1 MCDELDELA
10 SIIKSTGKRMLRLLL
25 LVNIYIDTLSFS
37 WCFVL
42 HSIFLSCKQD
52 DGRGHIA
59 EKEDVLWY
67 SLRLSRGLGVKEIDM
82 VARLRGF
89 NCLHLLPCFQN
100 VLAIWGDSF
109 RDLLEMNGLMAC
121 YRGDGHTST
130 PSWGQVFFGHLH
142 PVRMVRRWQ
151 EWLQGRWTSN
161 KSYIPIVTGALF
173 TEIGFEIGFRD
184 VFWGRNH
191 DENCW

>member
-52 DGRGHIA
+52 DGLGHIA

-109 RDLLEMNGLMAC
+109 RDLLEMNGLMAFSPRRWT
-121 YRGDGHTST
+121 YVDSKLRTM
-130 PSWGQVFFGHLH
+130 VFGMVTCK
-142 PVRMVRRWQ
+142 VRMVRRWQ
-151 EWLQGRWTSN
+151 ERLQGRWRSN
-161 KSYIPIVTGALF
+161 KKLYTY
-173 TEIGFEIGFRD
+173 
-184 VFWGRNH
+184 
-191 DENCW
+191 C